1 MAGRIRR
8 LDQAHC
14 VGDRA
19 RAPGPEED
27 QRRGLAVIREV
38 AILGDIRVRH
48 SPEEYE
54 REGVW
59 GFERS

>member
-1 MAGRIRR
+1 MAGRIGR
-8 LDQAHC
+8 LDQAQY

-38 AILGDIRVRH
+38 AVLGDIRVLH
-48 SPEEYE
+48 SPEEYG

-59 GFERS
+59 WCERS